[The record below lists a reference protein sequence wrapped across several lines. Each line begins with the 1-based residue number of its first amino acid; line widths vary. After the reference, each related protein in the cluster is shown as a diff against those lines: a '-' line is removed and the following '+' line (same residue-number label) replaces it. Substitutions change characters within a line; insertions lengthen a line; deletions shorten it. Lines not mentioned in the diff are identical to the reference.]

1 MNRTDADDRDRQIIE
16 RQLGRMPRGVVGVA
30 ARCVCQ
36 APLVV
41 TTAPRLPDG
50 SPFPT
55 LYYLSHPVA
64 VKGCSILEAQH
75 WMDELNAELGSDEE
89 LRSQYARAHDLY
101 ITAREK
107 ISEVPEI
114 AHFSAGG
121 MPERVK
127 CLHAVLAH
135 TLAAGPGINPIGD
148 RVLRRLEDDGL
159 WSPNYC
165 SCATGQRRTDERN
178 HTDD

>member
-1 MNRTDADDRDRQIIE
+1 MSRTDVDDRDRQIVE
-16 RQLGRMPRGVVGVA
+16 LQLGRMPRGVVGIA
-30 ARCVCQ
+30 ARCVCG
-36 APLVV
+36 APVVV

-64 VKGCSILEAQH
+64 VKGCSVLEAQH
-75 WMDELNAELGSDEE
+75 WMDDLNSELSHDDD
-89 LRSQYARAHDLY
+89 LRTHYERAHDLY
-101 ITAREK
+101 IAEREK
-107 ISEVPEI
+107 IQQVPEI

-135 TLAAGPGINPIGD
+135 TLAVGPGINPIGD
-148 RVLRRLEDDGL
+148 RVLRRLEEDGL

-165 SCATGQRRTDERN
+165 SCLTGQRRTDEHN
-178 HTDD
+178 QANE